1 MITAIPL
8 SQQVIVFIV
17 ILTAGLLTGLL
28 FDLMRAISRV
38 LQLPKSVLFLAD
50 MLLSLC
56 VAFIVYQILYLF
68 NQGELRFFVYLSF
81 FLGIVF
87 YYYFCSRH
95 LYKHLVNTLKYIVRL
110 WQACMK
116 YWHQGRNVCRR
127 VFGKTGKTEG

>member
-8 SQQVIVFIV
+8 SQQIIVFIV
-17 ILTAGLLTGLL
+17 IMAAGLLTGLL
-28 FDLMRAISRV
+28 FDLMRAVSRV
-38 LQLPKSVLFLAD
+38 LQIPKSFLFPAD

-56 VAFIVYQILYLF
+56 GAFIVYQVLYMF

-95 LYKHLVNTLKYIVRL
+95 LYKQASKYI
-110 WQACMK
+110 K
-116 YWHQGRNVCRR
+116 IPS
-127 VFGKTGKTEG
+127 KTVAGLCAVLA